1 MKSAGNIEKLIKKFC
16 AVKQTEIKTTPELD
30 ERILAD
36 ALPAQNKSKTEQST
50 AVQSDIWR
58 IIMRN
63 RITKY
68 AAAAVI
74 IFAIIIGF
82 VELGK
87 PIGASAAF
95 AAAMDN
101 IKQARTFSCMEIFEV
116 GYKDGEKEGK
126 YLLKQK
132 WMFREP
138 DKERHESLT
147 SPWPR
152 FVGETTVMDYG
163 KRQMLQFRPV
173 EKTAEFHDMS
183 SDYEVDDKTGELK
196 LTQLDTS
203 LRDRLL
209 ELSAGA
215 VEDHGNIELD
225 GRTVRKLQLHKD
237 TRTTTVWVDPKT
249 NLPLQIEHKWTNQ
262 NRSPVMYKSIQIDT
276 ELDDD
281 LFNLEPPEGYTL
293 RVEKSS
299 WPDDKAKI
307 GAKIMRLGLWC
318 WVYAGNNDDQFPDD
332 LADIVRAGVIK
343 ENLLNKVL
351 AAPDNPDGPP
361 VFRYR
366 KPNKDA
372 KDWSNEVMLYEI
384 YDQWPQDRVV
394 ACFADGHSE
403 LIPVQTLVQ
412 LLKPWPEYKKK
423 LSVKMTHLHWLCE
436 KYAKKHEGQNP
447 AELEDLVG
455 DEFSDETIKR
465 LQAVPDK
472 SEGPVVVR
480 YRPPRVDAELS
491 TEVILYE
498 IYDQWPNDGAVVCYA
513 DGNCEIIT
521 NKNRFE
527 ELIR

>member
-1 MKSAGNIEKLIKKFC
+1 MRPADETKRLIRNVPVNTSTERDREVLNDVLNALEQSKKLQSAGLQPN
-16 AVKQTEIKTTPELD
+16 
-30 ERILAD
+30 
-36 ALPAQNKSKTEQST
+36 
-50 AVQSDIWR
+50 IWR
-58 IIMRN
+58 IIMKQ
-63 RITKY
+63 RIIKY
-68 AAAAVI
+68 ATAAALFLV
-74 IFAIIIGF
+74 IIIGII
-82 VELGK
+82 ELGK
-87 PIGASAAF
+87 PIGANVAF

-101 IKQARTFSCMEIFEV
+101 LKKARTFSCMEIFQAAYQD
-116 GYKDGEKEGK
+116 GDKDGK

-132 WMFREP
+132 WMFKEP

-152 FVGETTVMDYG
+152 YIGETTIMDYD

-183 SDYEVDDKTGELK
+183 SDYEIDDKTGEVR

-215 VEDHGNIELD
+215 VEDHGSVELD
-225 GRTVRKLQLHKD
+225 GRTVRKLQSHKD

-262 NRSPVMYKSIQIDT
+262 NRSPIMYTSIQIDT

-281 LFNLEPPEGYTL
+281 LFSLEPPKGYTL

-307 GAKIMRLGLWC
+307 GTKIMRLGLWC
-318 WVYAGNNDDQFPDD
+318 WVYASNNDDQFPDH
-332 LADIVRAGVIK
+332 LADIVRAGVIT
-343 ENLLNKVL
+343 ESVLNIVL
-351 AAPDNPDGPP
+351 AVPDNPDGPP

-366 KPNKDA
+366 KPNTDVKDR
-372 KDWSNEVMLYEI
+372 SNEVMLYEI

-394 ACFADGHSE
+394 ACFADGHSA

-436 KYAKKHEGQNP
+436 KYAKKHEGQYP
-447 AELEDLVG
+447 GELEDLVG
-455 DEFSDETIKR
+455 EEFSDEAIKR
-465 LQAVPDK
+465 LQAAPDK
-472 SEGPVVVR
+472 SEGPFVVR
-480 YRPPRVDAELS
+480 YRPPRADAELS
-491 TEVILYE
+491 TEVILFE

-521 NKNRFE
+521 DQNRFE
-527 ELIR
+527 ELIK